1 MVKLH
6 YKKKRWALF
15 YKVEI
20 KKDPFGE
27 GPEVYLRRW
36 YLILTPYFSIR
47 LHHILLP
54 DLDRDF
60 HDHPWPFVAFMLRG
74 GYNETWRRP
83 GEYPEYRIKRARF
96 LSRHRA
102 TDQHKIVEFLDRRN
116 NDAWTLI
123 FTGGDRRNWGF
134 QTDQGWKRYQDYL
147 EEDAVPTFYTG
158 ATPSG
163 SNANFLEKSSG

>member
-36 YLILTPYFSIR
+36 YLILTPFFSIR

-60 HDHPWPFVAFMLRG
+60 HDHPWWFFALVLKG
-74 GYNETWRRP
+74 GYVEYWRRP
-83 GEYPEYRIKRARF
+83 EMYPKHRTKVVRR
-96 LSRHRA
+96 LSFHHA
-102 TDQHKIVEFLDRRN
+102 TDQHRIVRFRAN
-116 NDAWTLI
+116 HNGAWTLLL
-123 FTGGDRRNWGF
+123 TGGEKRNWGF
-134 QTDQGWKRYQDYL
+134 QTRDGWKRWQDYL
-147 EEDAVPTFYTG
+147 EEDAVPTSKTG
-158 ATPSG
+158 
-163 SNANFLEKSSG
+163 